1 MYARYAYECCVL
13 FFFLMIRR
21 PPRST
26 LFPYTTLFR
35 SRIAP
40 LPTSIRL
47 QPTRSGA
54 AGRAR
59 PSGGI
64 AGEGRAADRRVRL
77 RWARDDARGAMA
89 ARTVEA
95 VGVRVEDE
103 PAVAARPSRHV
114 GQGDPHLR
122 RRNQLERPAPGHHG
136 PERVRRHAEHPGREF
151 RDPFHPDAA
160 V

>member
-77 RWARDDARGAMA
+77 RWARDDADRKSTRLNSSHANISY
-89 ARTVEA
+89 A
-95 VGVRVEDE
+95 VFCLKKKKIWR
-103 PAVAARPSRHV
+103 
-114 GQGDPHLR
+114 L
-122 RRNQLERPAPGHHG
+122 LTIILM
-136 PERVRRHAEHPGREF
+136 
-151 RDPFHPDAA
+151 
-160 V
+160 